1 MGIEPYEGPFNVA
14 GFFAKPQLQTHVE
27 DPVFEEAFA
36 RLQSS
41 PQLADRQKAMAD
53 LQRRMYDNVT
63 AIKLGDFG
71 IIQGA
76 RANVENFKPYRA
88 PRMWDVWLA

>member
-1 MGIEPYEGPFNVA
+1 
-14 GFFAKPQLQTHVE
+14 
-27 DPVFEEAFA
+27 
-36 RLQSS
+36 
-41 PQLADRQKAMAD
+41 MAD
-53 LQRRMYDNVT
+53 IQRRMYDNVT

>member
-1 MGIEPYEGPFNVA
+1 VA
-14 GFFAKPQLQTHVE
+14 GLFVKPQLQTHVE
-27 DPVFEEAFA
+27 DPVLEEAHT
-36 RLQSS
+36 RLVSS
-41 PQLADRQKAMAD
+41 GQLADRQKAMAD
-53 LQRRMYDNVT
+53 IQRRMYDNVT
-63 AIKLGDFG
+63 AVKLGDFG